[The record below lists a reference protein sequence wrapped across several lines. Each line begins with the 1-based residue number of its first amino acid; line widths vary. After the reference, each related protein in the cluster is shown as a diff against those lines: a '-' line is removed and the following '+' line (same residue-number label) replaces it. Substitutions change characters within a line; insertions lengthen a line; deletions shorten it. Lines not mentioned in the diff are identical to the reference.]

1 MNKTLK
7 LIEQERIIGIIG
19 TETTDQALGVVDAMA
34 AGGLKAIEVLC
45 GTPDYVKV
53 IKRIKTHK
61 GVVAGA
67 GTVTD
72 MERAEAVV
80 KAGADFVIAPNTD
93 EEIIAYAKEHGRV
106 VIPGAATPTEIYRAW
121 RLGADVV
128 KVFPISSLGGSEY
141 IGKIKG
147 LHKDVRLMPTGNVAI
162 EEIDEYLRAGV
173 FCVGVGPAIVDGRAL
188 EDGDYERIA
197 DRTRSALVRARSI

>member
-19 TETTDQALGVVDAMA
+19 TETTEQALGVVDAMA

-80 KAGADFVIAPNTD
+80 KAGADFVVAPNTD
-93 EEIIAYAKEHGRV
+93 EEIVAYAKEHGRV
-106 VIPGAATPTEIYRAW
+106 VMPGAATPTEIYRA
-121 RLGADVV
+121 
-128 KVFPISSLGGSEY
+128 
-141 IGKIKG
+141 
-147 LHKDVRLMPTGNVAI
+147 
-162 EEIDEYLRAGV
+162 
-173 FCVGVGPAIVDGRAL
+173 
-188 EDGDYERIA
+188 
-197 DRTRSALVRARSI
+197 